1 MADTLNLSGKKTTE
15 TEAAGAKIS
24 NKNALARTLPAKT
37 DRAITID
44 LLMTK
49 KLLSLFRVA
58 VTIVEAEA
66 CKNAVVSKECAA
78 EVAETCQCVDAD
90 AETTLS
96 LSEEELS
103 AAVVMENSEETSVE
117 DTMRTTTLIAITK
130 TRPDVVVKNTE
141 RYGRLPTIMYE
152 ASKNNKIVRLAR
164 AL

>member
-1 MADTLNLSGKKTTE
+1 VADTLNLSGKKTTE

-44 LLMTK
+44 
-49 KLLSLFRVA
+49 LLSLFRVA

-141 RYGRLPTIMYE
+141 RCGRLPTIMYE

>member
-1 MADTLNLSGKKTTE
+1 MVDTLNLSGKKTIE

-44 LLMTK
+44 LPMTK

-78 EVAETCQCVDAD
+78 EVAETCQCVD

-141 RYGRLPTIMYE
+141 RCGRLPTIMYE

>member
-117 DTMRTTTLIAITK
+117 DTMRTTTLIAIT

-141 RYGRLPTIMYE
+141 RCGRLPTIMYE